1 MFNRQKC
8 FCKRFGNGGGVT
20 NAVLKSIEEAGLDP
34 SQYKVEKCSGADECK
49 KHCCCFEQKKLNADF
64 IEGMMCEG
72 GCVGG
77 PSQHKT
83 EAAFKKDRDK
93 MIGEA
98 DERGVRENLENYP
111 MDLFSMYK
119 K

>member
-1 MFNRQKC
+1 
-8 FCKRFGNGGGVT
+8 
-20 NAVLKSIEEAGLDP
+20 
-34 SQYKVEKCSGADECK
+34 
-49 KHCCCFEQKKLNADF
+49 
-64 IEGMMCEG
+64 MCEG

-83 EAAFKKDRDK
+83 EMAFKKDRDK
-93 MIGEA
+93 MISEA

-111 MDLFSMYK
+111 MDSFSMYK

>member
-1 MFNRQKC
+1 MEYAPQ
-8 FCKRFGNGGGVT
+8 
-20 NAVLKSIEEAGLDP
+20 SIEEAGLDP

-49 KHCCCFEQKKLNADF
+49 KALLLLRAKKLNADF

-111 MDLFSMYK
+111 MDSFSMYK